1 LQSRLARREAKVES
15 WKRDETIEICMAV
28 ITGVLGLAIGIHHA
42 KDKSKYGWVVR
53 SMGFTVSALTLITP
67 IIFAAD
73 FKTMR
78 RAIEKAEPLLE
89 QLDDLANTYRIPGQ
103 LKENRDQIQAEFLR
117 ICTDFDQLSQE
128 LAGEHANSSRGVA
141 ASFLR
146 QALPESAVYAQGGVA
161 SLPDWTKVSQSR
173 DSLGALF
180 VGRSLSSNLSDSRKN
195 SYNDAIARAAVFFAG
210 TGPAKVVRLATIVR
224 QLATVTNTWIV
235 YDQAT
240 KQYQYITQIHVSDG
254 IRDIPAPSSPD
265 ARAAHLII
273 ESNRDLRPTDTLRSH
288 LDLPGGLHGPVS
300 CIEVDLQE
308 ITDANHYRRIR
319 VENDAARL
327 EDVKSGSLALGC
339 HQAMFLGVPVEG
351 VHYSESSLEFE
362 VKLPTDLS
370 PGTYTV
376 EHVATY
382 PIKDDPW
389 MTQDFWG
396 AFLTVAPQTFVVLPG
411 AAISN

>member
-1 LQSRLARREAKVES
+1 
-15 WKRDETIEICMAV
+15 
-28 ITGVLGLAIGIHHA
+28 
-42 KDKSKYGWVVR
+42 
-53 SMGFTVSALTLITP
+53 
-67 IIFAAD
+67 
-73 FKTMR
+73 
-78 RAIEKAEPLLE
+78 
-89 QLDDLANTYRIPGQ
+89 
-103 LKENRDQIQAEFLR
+103 
-117 ICTDFDQLSQE
+117 
-128 LAGEHANSSRGVA
+128 
-141 ASFLR
+141 
-146 QALPESAVYAQGGVA
+146 
-161 SLPDWTKVSQSR
+161 
-173 DSLGALF
+173 
-180 VGRSLSSNLSDSRKN
+180 
-195 SYNDAIARAAVFFAG
+195 
-210 TGPAKVVRLATIVR
+210 
-224 QLATVTNTWIV
+224 
-235 YDQAT
+235 
-240 KQYQYITQIHVSDG
+240 
-254 IRDIPAPSSPD
+254 
-265 ARAAHLII
+265 
-273 ESNRDLRPTDTLRSH
+273 
-288 LDLPGGLHGPVS
+288 LPGGLHGPVS